1 MITVAINNS
10 KRSNNE
16 ITPRWI
22 QHEVNSSRKA
32 GLSACLKVTIKKQD
46 IDLHFVSKT
55 CRVGGGGGVSRPFT
69 PNELY
74 LIDKWRKI
82 GFEEMDVNA
91 GMVVHFMGEIN
102 RICN

>member
-10 KRSNNE
+10 KRSNDDINQ
-16 ITPRWI
+16 RWI
-22 QHEVNSSRKA
+22 QHEVNSSRSA
-32 GLSACLKVTIKKQD
+32 GLSACVKVTIKKKD
-46 IDLHFVSKT
+46 IDLYFVSKT
-55 CRVGGGGGVSRPFT
+55 CSRGGGGGISRPFT
-69 PNELY
+69 PDELY

-91 GMVVHFMGEIN
+91 GMLVHFMQEIS